1 VQENGLPHPLYQP
14 EKLHHGGRLRAAAKH
29 YQLPLED
36 WLDLSTGINPN
47 GWQAQAVPAD
57 IWQRLPEDE
66 DELIEV
72 ACNYYGAP
80 SLLPVAGSQAAIQ
93 ALPQLRNSSR
103 VCILNPSYAEH
114 AHAWRRAGHEVSTV
128 APHQINDA
136 IPHADVLIIIH
147 PNNPTGTVFPTEQL
161 LDWHAQL
168 ADRNGWLI
176 VDEAF
181 MDMTPE
187 LSITS
192 YTASPGL
199 IVLRSLG
206 KFFGLAGARV
216 GFVCAQSQLLNQ
228 LNNLLGPWTVN
239 TPARWVA
246 VQALQ
251 DATWQAETR
260 RNLLL
265 ASSRLKTFLTQYQ
278 LSPAGGCGLFQWI
291 VSRHASDLYEELAS
305 QGILV
310 RYLND
315 PPSLRFGLPAHESDW
330 QRLDMALAQ
339 INRKIPSL
347 MEHTL

>member
-1 VQENGLPHPLYQP
+1 MPHPLYQP

-47 GWQAQAVPAD
+47 GWQAEAVPAD
-57 IWQRLPEDE
+57 IWQRLPEEE

-93 ALPQLRNSSR
+93 TLPQLRNSSR
-103 VCILNPSYAEH
+103 VCILSPSYAEH
-114 AHAWRRAGHEVSTV
+114 AHAWRRAGHEVLMV

-136 IPHADVLIIIH
+136 IPQADVLIFIH

-216 GFVCAQSQLLNQ
+216 GFVCAHAELLAQLDTI
-228 LNNLLGPWTVN
+228 LGPWAIST
-239 TPARWVA
+239 ASRWVA
-246 VQALQ
+246 IHALQ
-251 DATWQAETR
+251 DHAWQKTMRHQLIQDSER
-260 RNLLL
+260 LQLLL
-265 ASSRLKTFLTQYQ
+265 SHHNLA
-278 LSPAGGCGLFQWI
+278 PDGGCGLFQWMQSPQSTTI
-291 VSRHASDLYEELAS
+291 HKMLAQ
-305 QGILV
+305 QGILT
-310 RYLND
+310 RLFSD
-315 PPSLRFGLPAHESDW
+315 PSSLRFGLPSTAADW
-330 QRLDMALAQ
+330 SRLNQALTGIVEISSTNQ
-339 INRKIPSL
+339 IHIDQ
-347 MEHTL
+347 

>member
-1 VQENGLPHPLYQP
+1 MPHPLYQP

-29 YQLPLED
+29 YQLPLEG

-47 GWQAQAVPAD
+47 GWQVEAVPAN
-57 IWQRLPEDE
+57 IWQRLPEEE

-93 ALPQLRNSSR
+93 ALPQLRHSSR

-114 AHAWRRAGHEVSTV
+114 AHAWRHANHKVSTV
-128 APHQINDA
+128 VPNQINDA
-136 IPHADVLIIIH
+136 LPHTDVLIIIH

-187 LSITS
+187 HSITS
-192 YTASPGL
+192 YTTSPGL

-216 GFVCAQSQLLNQ
+216 GFVCAHAELLAQLDTI
-228 LNNLLGPWTVN
+228 LGPWTIS
-239 TPARWVA
+239 TASRWVA
-246 VQALQ
+246 IQALQ
-251 DATWQAETR
+251 DAIWQESTR
-260 RNLLL
+260 RNLLI
-265 ASSRLKTFLTQYQ
+265 ASNRLKILLTQHQ

-330 QRLDMALAQ
+330 QRLDMALTQ
-339 INRKIPSL
+339 INRKIPNL
-347 MEHTL
+347 TEHTP

>member
-1 VQENGLPHPLYQP
+1 MPHPLYQP

-29 YQLPLED
+29 YQLPLEG

-47 GWQAQAVPAD
+47 GWPVAAVPAN
-57 IWQRLPEDE
+57 IWQRLPEEE

-114 AHAWRRAGHEVSTV
+114 AHAWRHANHQVSTV
-128 APHQINDA
+128 APNQINDA
-136 IPHADVLIIIH
+136 LPHTDVLIIIH

-168 ADRNGWLI
+168 ADHNGWLI

-187 LSITS
+187 QSITS
-192 YTASPGL
+192 YTALPGL

-216 GFVCAQSQLLNQ
+216 GFVCAQSPLLNQ
-228 LNNLLGPWTVN
+228 LNHLLGPWTVN

-251 DATWQAETR
+251 DVAWQESTQ
-260 RNLLL
+260 RNLLI
-265 ASSRLKTFLTQYQ
+265 ASNRLKTLLTRHQ
-278 LSPAGGCGLFQWI
+278 LAPASGCGLFQWS
-291 VSRHASDLYEELAS
+291 VSRHAAEVYEALAS

-310 RYLND
+310 RYLD
-315 PPSLRFGLPAHESDW
+315 EPPSLRFGLPAHESDW
-330 QRLDMALAQ
+330 QRLDMALTH
-339 INRKIPSL
+339 INRKIHNLTEQAP
-347 MEHTL
+347 